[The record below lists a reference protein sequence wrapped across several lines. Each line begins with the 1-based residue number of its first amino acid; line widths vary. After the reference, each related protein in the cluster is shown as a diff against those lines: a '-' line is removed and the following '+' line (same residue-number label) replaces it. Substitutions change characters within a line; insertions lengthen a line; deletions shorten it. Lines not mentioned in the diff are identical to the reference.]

1 MASERKTTRRA
12 FLKTAAWA
20 AAAPAFVPASA
31 LGAEGR
37 RPASDRIGLGCIGV
51 GNMGGGHL
59 SGLIKHPDVEIAAVC
74 EVDAERLESARQRA
88 QLPSARAFR
97 DFREVLERPEID
109 AVLIATPDHWHA
121 PMSIAAMKAGKDVY
135 CEKPLT
141 LTIGEGRKMVEAARR
156 YGRICQTGSQ
166 QRSAYEGKFR
176 FACELI
182 RNGYIGQLKT
192 ALVKVGGP
200 SAECFLPAEPTPEG
214 MNWDMWLGPAP
225 ARPFHKNLHPKS
237 WRAFRDY
244 SGGAMTDWG
253 AHHFDIVQWA
263 LDMDESGPVEIF
275 PPDGKEH
282 PCLTFRYA
290 NGVTAQH
297 VYGPGAARIQYPG
310 EAPSGNSIVF
320 VGDKGWIEVSRSKLR
335 TYPESLASVKLK
347 PGEIRLFASPGHQE
361 NFLQC
366 MRSRQRP
373 ICDVEIGCRSVSVC
387 HLGNI
392 AYWLNRPL
400 RWNPKEERFI
410 GDAEAGRWIERPRRA
425 PYDLI

>member
-166 QRSAYEGKFR
+166 QRSSAQFR
-176 FACELI
+176 RACELV
-182 RNGYIGQLKT
+182 RNGVLGELKT
-192 ALVKVGGP
+192 VRAGIPGNNRADPGP
-200 SAECFLPAEPTPEG
+200 WTPQPIPEG
-214 MNWDMWLGPAP
+214 FDYEMWLGPAP
-225 ARPFHKNLHPKS
+225 WQPYHPARCHYQ
-237 WRAFRDY
+237 FRFILDY
-244 SGGAMTDWG
+244 SGGQVTNWG
-253 AHHFDIVQWA
+253 AHHFDIAQWGIGA
-263 LDMDESGPVEIF
+263 DGSGPVEAQGAGEF
-275 PPDGKEH
+275 APEH
-282 PCLTFRYA
+282 ALFTTATKVHFECQYA
-290 NGVTAQH
+290 NGVRLICET
-297 VYGPGAARIQYPG
+297 GESGCRFEGSRGAI
-310 EAPSGNSIVF
+310 
-320 VGDKGWIEVSRSKLR
+320 DVSRGSLR
-335 TYPESLASVKLK
+335 ADPASILAADL
-347 PGEIRLFASPGHQE
+347 GDDAIRLY
-361 NFLQC
+361 
-366 MRSRQRP
+366 RSDDHKQDFFDCIRTRRLP
-373 ICDVEIGCRSVSVC
+373 VADVEIGHRSATVC

-392 AYWLNRPL
+392 AMLLGRPL
-400 RWNPKEERFI
+400 KWDPKAERFV
-410 GDAEAGRWIERPRRA
+410 GDSEADRMLWRPARA
-425 PYDLI
+425 PWRGVG